1 MRRLRKHVATLVTL
15 VVMLGTFI
23 LCERAGLLD
32 VGCDHEIIQQVE
44 LFGIG
49 IAFCIGVALFVRA
62 VWLLITD
69 LIFENSEPCNDSDWM
84 GM

>member
-1 MRRLRKHVATLVTL
+1 MRRLRKHIVTL
-15 VVMLGTFI
+15 LVMVAMLGAFI
-23 LCERAGLLD
+23 LCERLGLLN
-32 VGCDHEIIQQVE
+32 VGCDTEIMQQVE

-49 IAFCIGVALFVRA
+49 AAFCTGVALFVRA